1 MTQTETPPLT
11 NSQVA
16 EALGLSESGVSRLRS
31 GDRLPSLD
39 VMQTIEKVY
48 GWTVQ
53 GQSNA
58 RQAGDWTKA
67 FVAVLQ
73 TAAEEAAQETPDATA

>member
-1 MTQTETPPLT
+1 MTTEQDTPPPVT
-11 NSQVA
+11 NRAVA

-31 GDRLPSLD
+31 GDRFPSLS
-39 VMQTIEKVY
+39 VMQQIESVY

-58 RQAGDWTKA
+58 RAADDWTTA
-67 FVAVLQ
+67 FEKVLEASNGNVEAEAVL
-73 TAAEEAAQETPDATA
+73 

>member
-1 MTQTETPPLT
+1 MTETTTPPLT

-39 VMQTIEKVY
+39 VMQKIEDVY

-58 RQAGDWTKA
+58 RKDDGWTRG
-67 FVAVLQ
+67 FLAVLQ
-73 TAAEEAAQETPDATA
+73 TAAEEATEEPSDAPS

>member
-1 MTQTETPPLT
+1 MHPMTDNESPPTLTLT
-11 NSQVA
+11 NGQVA

-31 GDRLPSLD
+31 GDRLPSLA
-39 VMQTIEKVY
+39 VMQQIEATY

-58 RQAGDWTKA
+58 RRDGEWHTA
-67 FVAVLQ
+67 FGAVL
-73 TAAEEAAQETPDATA
+73 ATTVLEQSSD